1 MAGVKEKSGGART
14 GAGRPRVGRKRLEL
28 SEDTARLLFIVA
40 SSANTTP
47 EQWIANAVA
56 QAWQELD
63 EDYQQR
69 AGQDEGDHI
78 VTSPR

>member
-1 MAGVKEKSGGART
+1 MPGIKGKSGGART

-40 SSANTTP
+40 SNANTTP

-56 QAWQELD
+56 EAWQELD
-63 EDYQQR
+63 EDYQRR
-69 AGQDEGDHI
+69 ADNQE
-78 VTSPR
+78 